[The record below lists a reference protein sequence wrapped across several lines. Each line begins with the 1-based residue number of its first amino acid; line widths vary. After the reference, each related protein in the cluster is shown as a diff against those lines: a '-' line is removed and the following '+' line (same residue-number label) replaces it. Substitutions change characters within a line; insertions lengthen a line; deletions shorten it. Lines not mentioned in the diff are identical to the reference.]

1 MAAIKNQP
9 GEMQQMTD
17 YLKEEIKNQT
27 KEMQKMT
34 KDLKDEIE
42 ATSVNQ
48 TVGM

>member
-1 MAAIKNQP
+1 
-9 GEMQQMTD
+9 MQQMTD